1 MQLRTRLLL
10 VGAALPLALMIATT
24 GVAGLAFERVLLA
37 EHDQALLG
45 QAAVEAVSLF
55 DRANAPHLHLLDSP
69 LENQLRDFP
78 PRGVLYGPEGTR
90 IAGYPDLATGPEFL
104 DPRGLSR
111 EATLITVDTPAGRDR
126 VLEVRVDDPQGR
138 PYALWLAA
146 SLERHDREMASYWQI
161 SGLVVAIAGAL
172 LLLGQWIHARSLSTR
187 VGNLSEHMRRLR
199 AGALDQAPPLD
210 DHDDEIAALRQAIA
224 ATTERLAAAR
234 VSQDRLVADAA
245 HELRTPLATLRASID
260 VALRR
265 ERSLDELRATL
276 EQAREEVERLAA
288 LASSL
293 LDLAALRASP
303 LEREPGDLV
312 TVLVEAVDA
321 ARLLAEARGIVVEL
335 EAPEHAPAE
344 FAAASIRQALDN
356 LLGNAIK
363 FSPAGGEIAIALT
376 READTHAWRFRVLDR
391 GPGVPERERDAIFEP
406 FHRVALDRPGKGL
419 GLAIVRDVAERHG
432 GRVWVEPRESGG
444 AAFCLALP
452 G

>member
-24 GVAGLAFERVLLA
+24 AIAGLVFERVLLA

-55 DRANAPHLHLLDSP
+55 DRVNAPHLHLLDSP

-78 PRGVLYGPEGTR
+78 PRGVLYGPEGARVT
-90 IAGYPDLATGPEFL
+90 GYPDLETGPERL
-104 DPRGLSR
+104 DPLQVPR
-111 EATLITVDTPAGRDR
+111 EALLTTIDTPQGRDR

-138 PYALWLAA
+138 PHALWLAA
-146 SLERHDREMASYWQI
+146 SLDRHDHEMAVYWQV
-161 SGLVVAIAGAL
+161 SGLVVTIAGAL

-187 VGNLSEHMRRLR
+187 VGNLTAHMRRLR
-199 AGALDQAPPLD
+199 AGALDQRPPED
-210 DHDDEIAALRQAIA
+210 PNDDEIAELRQAIA
-224 ATTERLAAAR
+224 ETTARLEAAK

-245 HELRTPLATLRASID
+245 HELRTPLATLRAGID

-265 ERSLDELRATL
+265 ERSTDELRATL
-276 EQAREEVERLAA
+276 EQAREEVDRLTA

-303 LEREPGDLV
+303 LERRPGDLV
-312 TVLVEAVDA
+312 GVLIEAVDA
-321 ARLLAEARGIVVEL
+321 ARLQAEERGLVVRMQ
-335 EAPEHAPAE
+335 APESAQAE
-344 FAAASIRQALDN
+344 FSATSLRQALDN

-363 FSPAGGEIAIALT
+363 FSPAGGEIAIELVRDGAQ
-376 READTHAWRFRVLDR
+376 WCFRVLDC
-391 GPGVPERERDAIFEP
+391 GPGVPEPDRAAIFEP

-432 GRVWVEPRESGG
+432 GKVWVEARERGG
-444 AAFCLALP
+444 AAFCLTLP

>member
-24 GVAGLAFERVLLA
+24 GIAGLAFERVLLD

-69 LENQLRDFP
+69 LEGQLRDFP
-78 PRGVLYGPEGTR
+78 RRGVLYGPDGARVT
-90 IAGYPDLATGPEFL
+90 GYPDMDTGPERL
-104 DPRGLSR
+104 DPRGVSR
-111 EATLITVDTPAGRDR
+111 EALLTTIETPAGRER
-126 VLEVRVDDPQGR
+126 VLEVRVDDLQGR
-138 PYALWLAA
+138 PHALWLAA
-146 SLERHDREMASYWQI
+146 SLERHDREMAVYWQI
-161 SGLVVAIAGAL
+161 SGLVMAVAGAL

-187 VGNLSEHMRRLR
+187 VGHLSEHMRRLR
-199 AGALDQAPPLD
+199 AGALDEPPPPD
-210 DHDDEIAALRQAIA
+210 DHDDEIAALRRAIA
-224 ATTERLAAAR
+224 DTTERLAAAR

-265 ERSLDELRATL
+265 ERSIAELRTTL
-276 EQAREEVERLAA
+276 EQSREEVDRLAA

-303 LEREPGDLV
+303 LERRRGDLV
-312 TVLVEAVDA
+312 SVLVEAVDA

-335 EAPEHAPAE
+335 DAPEQLPCE
-344 FAAASIRQALDN
+344 LAAAAIRQAIDN

-363 FSPAGGEIAIALT
+363 FSPAASEVAVTLR
-376 READTHAWRFRVLDR
+376 REGARACLRVLDR
-391 GPGVPERERDAIFEP
+391 GPGVPTSEREAIFEP

-432 GRVWVEPRESGG
+432 GRVWVEDREGGG
-444 AAFCLALP
+444 AAFCFELP
-452 G
+452 L

>member
-24 GVAGLAFERVLLA
+24 ATAGLVFERVLLA

-78 PRGVLYGPEGTR
+78 PRGVLYGPDGQRLT
-90 IAGYPDLATGPEFL
+90 GYPDLATGPERL
-104 DPRGLSR
+104 DPWQIPRAAQLSTV
-111 EATLITVDTPAGRDR
+111 ATSVGRDR
-126 VLEVRVDDPQGR
+126 VLEVRVDDPQGQ
-138 PYALWLAA
+138 PHALWLAA
-146 SLERHDREMASYWQI
+146 SLDRHDREMASYWQV
-161 SGLVVAIAGAL
+161 SGLVLAIAGAL

-199 AGALDQAPPLD
+199 AGGLAQPPPED
-210 DHDDEIAALRQAIA
+210 PNDDEIAELRQAIA
-224 ATTERLAAAR
+224 ETTLRLDAAR
-234 VSQDRLVADAA
+234 TAQDRLVADAA

-265 ERSLDELRATL
+265 ERTIEELHTTL
-276 EQAREEVERLAA
+276 EQAREEVDRLAA

-303 LEREPGDLV
+303 LERRPGDLV
-312 TVLVEAVDA
+312 GVLIEAVDA
-321 ARLLAEARGIVVEL
+321 ARMQAEEHGLLVRMQ
-335 EAPEHAPAE
+335 APASAPAE
-344 FAAASIRQALDN
+344 FAAPALRQALDN
-356 LLGNAIK
+356 LLDNAIK
-363 FSPAGGEIAIALT
+363 FSPTGGEIAIELT
-376 READTHAWRFRVLDR
+376 REATQWCFRVLDC
-391 GPGVPERERDAIFEP
+391 GPGVAQSEQAAIFEP

-432 GRVWVEPRESGG
+432 GRVWVEDRECGG
-444 AAFCLALP
+444 AVFCLALP

>member
-24 GVAGLAFERVLLA
+24 GIAGLAFERVLLD

-69 LENQLRDFP
+69 LESQLRDFP
-78 PRGVLYGPEGTR
+78 PRGVLYGPDGTR
-90 IAGYPDLATGPEFL
+90 VTGYPDMHTGPERL
-104 DPRGLSR
+104 DPRSVSR
-111 EATLITVDTPAGRDR
+111 EALLTTIDTPQGRER
-126 VLEVRVDDPQGR
+126 VLEVRVDDPRGQ

-146 SLERHDREMASYWQI
+146 SLERHDREMAVYWQI
-161 SGLVVAIAGAL
+161 SGLVLAIAGTL

-187 VGNLSEHMRRLR
+187 VGHLSEHMRRLR
-199 AGALDQAPPLD
+199 AGALDEPPPPD
-210 DHDDEIAALRQAIA
+210 EHDDEIAALRQAIA
-224 ATTERLAAAR
+224 DTTERLAAAR

-265 ERSLDELRATL
+265 ERTGAELRTTL
-276 EQAREEVERLAA
+276 EQAREEVDRLAA

-303 LEREPGDLV
+303 LERRRGDLAS
-312 TVLVEAVDA
+312 VLVEAVDA

-335 EAPEHAPAE
+335 DAPEHAACE
-344 FAAASIRQALDN
+344 HAATAIRQAIDN
-356 LLGNAIK
+356 LLDNAIK
-363 FSPAGGEIAIALT
+363 FSSEGGEVVVSLQRDAGHWCL
-376 READTHAWRFRVLDR
+376 RVLDR
-391 GPGVPERERDAIFEP
+391 GPGVAEGEREAIFEP
-406 FHRVALDRPGKGL
+406 FHRIALDRPGKGL

-432 GRVWVEPRESGG
+432 GRAWVEAREGGG
-444 AAFCLALP
+444 AVFCLSLP
-452 G
+452 A

>member
-24 GVAGLAFERVLLA
+24 AIAGLVFERVLLA

-55 DRANAPHLHLLDSP
+55 DRANSPHLHLLDSP

-78 PRGVLYGPEGTR
+78 PRGVLYGPDGARVT
-90 IAGYPDLATGPEFL
+90 GYPDLETGPERL
-104 DPRGLSR
+104 DPREIPR
-111 EATLITVDTPAGRDR
+111 EASLITVDTPAGRDR

-138 PYALWLAA
+138 PHALWLAA
-146 SLERHDREMASYWQI
+146 SLDRHDREMATYWQV
-161 SGLVVAIAGAL
+161 SGLVVTIAGL
-172 LLLGQWIHARSLSTR
+172 FLLLGQWIHARSLSTR
-187 VGNLSEHMRRLR
+187 VGNLSAHMRRLR
-199 AGALDQAPPLD
+199 AGTLDQVPPEDL
-210 DHDDEIAALRQAIA
+210 HDDEIAELRQAIA
-224 ATTERLAAAR
+224 ETTVRLDAAR
-234 VSQDRLVADAA
+234 TSQDRLVADAA
-245 HELRTPLATLRASID
+245 HELRTPLATLRAGID

-265 ERSLDELRATL
+265 ERSIDELRATL
-276 EQAREEVERLAA
+276 EQAREEVDRLAA

-303 LEREPGDLV
+303 LERRPGDLV
-312 TVLVEAVDA
+312 GVLVEAVDA
-321 ARLLAEARGIVVEL
+321 ARMQAEERGLLVRM
-335 EAPEHAPAE
+335 HAPDSAAAE
-344 FAAASIRQALDN
+344 FAAPALRQALDN

-363 FSPAGGEIAIALT
+363 FSPAGGEIAIALG
-376 READTHAWRFRVLDR
+376 REGAQWCFRVLDC
-391 GPGVPERERDAIFEP
+391 GPGVPESERAAIFEP

-432 GRVWVEPRESGG
+432 GRVWVEGRECGG